1 MNSFFQ
7 QANETYFAQVEAL
20 LNQYDQPSNT
30 TSLGD
35 PATCE
40 NSLIEMINAEEL
52 VGDDDENI
60 YERIN

>member
-20 LNQYDQPSNT
+20 LNQYDQPNNT
-30 TSLGD
+30 ASLGD

-40 NSLIEMINAEEL
+40 NSIIEMINAEEL

>member
-20 LNQYDQPSNT
+20 LNQYDQSNNT
-30 TSLGD
+30 PSLGD